1 MSQHSLSPLSERLLE
16 LVPQVVWL
24 ADDRGSITRLN
35 SVWQRYTGIPIATIL
50 GKQIWQIFH
59 LDDQPALEAAWQN
72 GFGQSGSAPD
82 QSWPVQARL
91 QMVDGSYEW
100 FEVMAQVLE
109 GHSPPWFGTISRLA
123 SATSDPNLLAGQE
136 FLETLFENVSEGLV
150 ACNATGQIVLFNR
163 SAQDFHGLPPEPI
176 SPDCWSEHYDLYDG
190 TGKKPLAMGDVPLM
204 RALNGEKVRDAA
216 MMIKPKGGSARSI
229 LANADPII
237 DPIGQQLGAVALMR
251 DVTSQKQLEAE
262 LLAANRDLVTRV
274 AERTA
279 ELAEREAQFRSTF
292 EQAAIGC
299 AHVGLD
305 GYWLRTN
312 QKLCA
317 ILGYTNAELLQKTF
331 QDITY
336 VEDLP
341 IDLACVEQLLAG
353 TVSYYFLEKRYI
365 RRDGTNV
372 WVRITVSLRR
382 KVVELGSSLSL
393 LGEPLYFVV
402 MVEDIADRR
411 QLELQDTENRQALE
425 KARQLLEN
433 RNYELDQFV
442 HVASHDLKAPLR
454 GIANLSEW
462 LEEDL
467 AGQGQLSPDNQEQLA
482 LMRSRIRR
490 MENLING
497 LLQYARVGREE
508 FETSWVDTRE
518 LLLEILD
525 SLDPPSSFKIQL
537 PEVMP
542 QFQTQRLLFGQV
554 FSNLFSNAIKHHDR
568 PVGQIT
574 VDWAEQDSH
583 YLFTVTDD
591 GPGIPPA
598 QRERIF
604 GIFQTLGGS
613 SDSSNNTGIGLALV
627 KKIIE
632 DGGGAIRLESD
643 GDRGI
648 RCEFTWPKS

>member
-1 MSQHSLSPLSERLLE
+1 MSQYSLSPLSERLLE

-24 ADDRGSITRLN
+24 ADDRGSIIRLN
-35 SVWQRYTGIPIATIL
+35 SVWQRYTGIPIAKIL
-50 GKQIWQIFH
+50 GNPIWQLFH
-59 LDDQPALEAAWQN
+59 IADQPVLEAAWQN
-72 GFGQSGSAPD
+72 GLVGA
-82 QSWPVQARL
+82 QSWSVQARL
-91 QMVDGSYEW
+91 QMADGSYEW
-100 FEVMAQVLE
+100 FELMAQVME
-109 GHSPPWFGTISRLA
+109 SHNPPWFGTISRLA
-123 SATSDPNLLAGQE
+123 SATSDPDLLAGKE

-163 SAQDFHGLPPEPI
+163 SAQDFHGLPPEAI

-190 TGKKPLAMGDVPLM
+190 TGKQPLAMEDVPLM
-204 RALNGEKVRDAA
+204 RALKGEKVRDAA

-237 DPIGQQLGAVALMR
+237 DPMGRQLGAVALMR
-251 DVTSQKQLEAE
+251 DMTGQKQLEAD
-262 LLAANRDLVTRV
+262 LLAANRHLVARV

-336 VEDLP
+336 AEDLAD
-341 IDLACVEQLLAG
+341 DLAHIEQLLAG
-353 TVSYYFLEKRYI
+353 TISYYFLEKRYI
-365 RRDGTNV
+365 RRDGANI

-382 KVVELGSSLSL
+382 KISELASS

-411 QLELQDTENRQALE
+411 RLELQDAENRQALE

-433 RNYELDQFV
+433 RNHELDQFV

-462 LEEDL
+462 LAEDL
-467 AGQGQLSPDNQEQLA
+467 AGQGHLSADNQEQLE
-482 LMRSRIRR
+482 LMRNRIRR

-497 LLQYARVGREE
+497 LLQYARVGREK

-525 SLDPPSSFKIQL
+525 SLDPPASFKIQL
-537 PEVMP
+537 PKVMP
-542 QFQTQRLLFGQV
+542 QFQTQRLLLGQV

-568 PVGQIT
+568 SAGKVAI
-574 VDWAEQDSH
+574 DWTEQENY

-591 GPGIPPA
+591 GPGIPSA
-598 QRERIF
+598 QRERLF
-604 GIFQTLGGS
+604 GIFQTLSGS

-632 DGGGAIRLESD
+632 DGGGSIRLQS
-643 GDRGI
+643 GDELKSNRGI
-648 RCEFTWPKS
+648 CCEFTWPKS